1 MALATGKEDSPHK
14 QAWVDQFISDTGEE
28 VGVPLDKP
36 FRTRNPEGQDT
47 RSSEI
52 QEEDG
57 KDLTAA
63 RKADADQMATVD
75 LVARPAGNE
84 FKVELYP
91 HITARMT
98 REEQTTW
105 VLISIRPNSELQQTL
120 IRA

>member
-1 MALATGKEDSPHK
+1 MESERH
-14 QAWVDQFISDTGEE
+14 
-28 VGVPLDKP
+28 
-36 FRTRNPEGQDT
+36 DT
-47 RSSEI
+47 RMSKIME
-52 QEEDG
+52 QDG
-57 KDLTAA
+57 EDLTAS
-63 RKADADQMATVD
+63 KKLDADHMATVH

-91 HITARMT
+91 RIAARMT